1 MSAMRAPAA
10 RPSLLCLALLLGGAC
25 RSDLADPAGLAGAV
39 RPPDA
44 AAAADGGAGDAGDA
58 RPRPTLK
65 LVDFKPTSM
74 LHVEAHEVLRARFP
88 VVDFHQHVD
97 DRVGPQGLAYPPDK
111 LLALMDAINLRTLVI
126 LTGPR
131 GDDLEKL
138 VTTLVEPHP
147 GRFVVFTQVDWS
159 KVDEPGFGRKAA
171 AQLRDSVARGA
182 RGLKV
187 LKELGLYVRD
197 KRGKLVAIDDPR
209 WDPIW
214 AECGRLRIPVAIH
227 SGDPEAFFHPTDG
240 KNERFEELWDNP
252 DWSFH
257 GRDFPPLPA
266 LLAAQARV
274 FARHPRTTFVAL
286 HFGGW
291 PENLDHVSGV
301 LKKHPNVYVET
312 GARQA
317 ELGRQPR
324 RARRF
329 FLEHQDRVLFGTDMW
344 PEPNLY
350 ANYFRWL
357 ETADEHFPYYDH
369 PAQGRWNIYGL
380 ELPDEVLEKV
390 YHRNADRVLRR

>member
-1 MSAMRAPAA
+1 MRPLVLILAA
-10 RPSLLCLALLLGGAC
+10 GLGAAC
-25 RSDLADPAGLAGAV
+25 RPADPPPVAGPDVRLPGAATDAGAT
-39 RPPDA
+39 DA
-44 AAAADGGAGDAGDA
+44 HANDAG
-58 RPRPTLK
+58 RPRPTIK
-65 LVDFKPTSM
+65 LAEFTPVSM
-74 LHVEAHEVLRARFP
+74 LHAEAHEVLRARFP
-88 VVDFHQHVD
+88 VVDFHQHVND
-97 DRVGPQGLAYPPDK
+97 KLEKDGLAYPPEK
-111 LLALMDAINLRTLVI
+111 LLALMDAVNVRTLVI

-131 GDDLEKL
+131 GTEIDRLMAAL
-138 VTTLVEPHP
+138 VKPHP

-159 KVDEPGFGRKAA
+159 KVDEPGFGRRAA

-197 KRGKLVAIDDPR
+197 RKGKLVAIDDPR

-214 AECGRLRIPVAIH
+214 AECGRLGIPVAIH

-240 KNERFEELWDNP
+240 KNERYEELWDNP

-257 GRDFPPLPA
+257 GKDHPPLAA

-291 PENLDHVSGV
+291 PENLDYVSGV
-301 LKKHPNVYVET
+301 LKKHRNVYVET

-329 FLEHQDRVLFGTDMW
+329 FLEHADRVLFGTDMW
-344 PEPNLY
+344 PMPELY

-357 ETADEHFPYYDH
+357 ETADEYFPYYDH
-369 PAQGRWNIYGL
+369 PAQGRWHIYGI
-380 ELPDEVLEKV
+380 ELPDDVLQKV
-390 YHRNADRVLRR
+390 YHRNADTLLARGPAR